1 MHLRTMQTVLAL
13 TAIALLAGCRAA
25 APTAEPVLGMPAEMP
40 RYDFKLSLGYDKN
53 DDVVLNWISE
63 RPARPECGEPLSMQ
77 CDFTIVIE
85 ENGPLPT
92 SVSISQS
99 HGIDGHKEGD
109 GVRIT
114 SEAIVDGE
122 VHRDEHRLD
131 GPLPHRNGRA
141 RLRPGQ
147 QHGKRVS
154 KAVTCARSTRLARQ
168 AYLVDS
174 AHLRRRRSAGG
185 PVRLG
190 PLPNACTEPLKATV
204 RGTCVFE
211 THLAKWR

>member
-1 MHLRTMQTVLAL
+1 MQTVLAL

-122 VHRDEHRLD
+122 VHRDEQVAGNPDNIVWTARCRIEMGELD
-131 GPLPHRNGRA
+131 FDQANSTASGSVKLSLAPDQPGWHVKHTLLI
-141 RLRPGQ
+141 LRTSGGEEVQ
-147 QHGKRVS
+147 
-154 KAVTCARSTRLARQ
+154 
-168 AYLVDS
+168 VD
-174 AHLRRRRSAGG
+174 LFG
-185 PVRLG
+185 
-190 PLPNACTEPLKATV
+190 
-204 RGTCVFE
+204 
-211 THLAKWR
+211 